1 MAQIIKFVEDRRVLM
16 ACTILSIIMIMAFRE
31 LTQYLGAPMF
41 DTLQGGYDMTT
52 VRDFMLIYGEA
63 GRQDY
68 AYATLTLDGAFPLIY
83 GALSIGLLLK
93 LAAFRFLRV
102 LAILPLFLMG
112 LDLYENVQLFS
123 LLMQFP
129 DLTVEGVAR
138 ASTTTQM
145 KGMAVMAVLAALVF
159 QLLLRIILAAYRQ
172 FNVG

>member
-1 MAQIIKFVEDRRVLM
+1 
-16 ACTILSIIMIMAFRE
+16 MI
-31 LTQYLGAPMF
+31 
-41 DTLQGGYDMTT
+41 
-52 VRDFMLIYGEA
+52 FMLHHLERTDMA
-63 GRQDY
+63 DTRKT
-68 AYATLTLDGAFPLIY
+68 ATLTLDGAFPLIY
-83 GALSIGLLLK
+83 GTLSIGLLLK

-129 DLTVEGVAR
+129 DLTVEAVAR
-138 ASTTTQM
+138 ASTTTQI